1 MRHNW
6 KLNSLLMEILIAVL
20 FFALCSGVIL
30 NTMAASRNQS
40 KSAGEVTAMLDAA
53 QNVADCLYVADDR
66 EAALLELGFVADEGA
81 YVREEASGR
90 IAVTLQEERTE
101 SGLLRLADIAAQ
113 TASGETMALTST
125 RFVPEE
131 VR

>member
-40 KSAGEVTAMLDAA
+40 KSAEEVTAMLDAA

-66 EAALLELGFVADEGA
+66 EATLLELGFVADEDA